1 MKMKLKRTSLILVV
15 VLLMSTMT
23 AFAGTMEDLKK
34 DPDNILVSGTVSDI
48 RENKEGWTVS
58 IDNDNMGMVFH
69 IKENLPVYEGESG
82 KDLSFK
88 DIAVGNRI
96 TAVVD
101 GMAPMTMSI
110 PPQTAGAVAF
120 IVESGTPETLMTTG
134 QVTDKYVSLR
144 TEAEAKGYQV
154 VWTSH
159 TEPIKITKDDKV
171 LLVTIGSKEFTYT
184 HMTRDLQP
192 LDRMEALSMIVKLEE
207 GKTMVPSS
215 LIEALQ

>member
-1 MKMKLKRTSLILVV
+1 MKLKWTSLILVV

-23 AFAGTMEDLKK
+23 AFAGTMEGLKK
-34 DPDNILVSGTVSDI
+34 DPDYIQVSGVVSDI

-58 IDNDNMGMVFH
+58 IDNDDMGMVFH
-69 IKENLPVYEGESG
+69 IKENLPVYDGKSG
-82 KDLSFK
+82 KDLSLK
-88 DIAVGNRI
+88 DITVGTSI

-101 GMAPMTMSI
+101 AMAPMTMSI

-120 IVESGTPETLMTTG
+120 VVESDTPEILMTTG
-134 QVTDKYVSLR
+134 QEADKYVSLR

-159 TEPIKITKDDKV
+159 TEPIKIIKDDKV
-171 LLVTIGSKEFTYT
+171 LLITIGSKEFTYT
-184 HMTRDLQP
+184 HMTRDIQP

-207 GKTMVPSS
+207 GKTMIPSS
-215 LIEALQ
+215 LIEALL

>member
-1 MKMKLKRTSLILVV
+1 LVE
-15 VLLMSTMT
+15 VLFIRTMT
-23 AFAGTMEDLKK
+23 AFSGTIEDLKK

-58 IDNDNMGMVFH
+58 IENDNMGMVFH

-88 DIAVGNRI
+88 DIAVGTRI

-110 PPQTAGAVAF
+110 PPQTPGSVAF
-120 IVESGTPETLMTTG
+120 NVESGTPETLMTTG

-215 LIEALQ
+215 LIEALM

>member
-1 MKMKLKRTSLILVV
+1 MKMKLKWTSLILVM

-23 AFAGTMEDLKK
+23 AFAGTMEDLQK
-34 DPDNILVSGTVSDI
+34 DPDHIQVSGVVSDI

-58 IDNDNMGMVFH
+58 IDNDDMGMVFH
-69 IKENLPVYEGESG
+69 IKENLPVYDGNSG
-82 KDLSFK
+82 KNLTFK
-88 DIAVGNRI
+88 DITVGTSI

-101 GMAPMTMSI
+101 AMAPMTMSI

-120 IVESGTPETLMTTG
+120 IVES
-134 QVTDKYVSLR
+134 DKYVPLR
-144 TEAEAKGYQV
+144 EEAEAKGYQV

-159 TEPIKITKDDKV
+159 SEPIKITKDDKV

-215 LIEALQ
+215 MIEALL